1 MITLFRKINSYFLDS
16 YRESD
21 FVRFKKAQF
30 ILVFSF
36 FLIFFMIILSITGAF
51 FLKDRYA
58 SVLTAAA
65 MLITACVII
74 IICIKIGKMELAA
87 NLLAIFSCLIAS
99 LGFFRRPVHI
109 SGVSMGYFMMLDM
122 MYTTLF
128 CSIFLSTLI
137 LSAFIGTHLVYFFTI
152 GKTSVSGILLTTAS
166 TTLIDGSITLSLTYI
181 VGIIVSRFLNQ
192 ALERSDTECRKNAEQ
207 YNAISTLNRA
217 IRESSE
223 KLSDSI
229 RITAGVIN
237 RFTGNAQTQAASIE
251 ELSSSMEEISANS
264 SNVMMETKEQVVSI
278 RRLIASIGEMARSI
292 DRMEEYGKSISETFT
307 TFLTLAENG
316 ERKSSLLDETNR
328 KILQNSNEILAVISI
343 MEDFFDKINLLSLNA
358 TIEAARAGDQGL
370 GFAVVAQEIGK
381 LSDHSSQELKQITAL
396 IGKNRDDVAA
406 GSSIIS
412 DMLEFIKS
420 VLATLM
426 DLRQKADAALS
437 EISSQKTIRE
447 EMNSGTTLVQ
457 EKSDIIDVAM
467 SEQKIAIDE
476 VVKSIEETN
485 RAVQDNAVNTEH
497 LRDNAEELRQLA
509 DDLKAQL

>member
-1 MITLFRKINSYFLDS
+1 MISALRTINAYFLDS
-16 YRESD
+16 YSESD

-30 ILVFSF
+30 ILAFSF
-36 FLIFFMIILSITGAF
+36 FLIVFMIILSITGAF

-58 SVLTAAA
+58 SILTAAV
-65 MLITACVII
+65 MLIAACII
-74 IICIKIGKMELAA
+74 IIVCVKIGKMELAA

-99 LGFFRRPVHI
+99 LGFFSRPVHI

-122 MYTTLF
+122 VYTTLF
-128 CSIFLSTLI
+128 CSIFLSTVI

-152 GKTSVSGILLTTAS
+152 GRETASGILLTTAS
-166 TTLIDGSITLSLTYI
+166 TTLLDGSITLSLTYI

-192 ALERSDTECRKNAEQ
+192 ALERSETECRKNEEQ

-264 SNVMMETKEQVVSI
+264 SNVMTETREQVVAI
-278 RRLIASIGEMARSI
+278 RRLIASIEEMARSI
-292 DRMEEYGKSISETFT
+292 DRMEEYGKSISDTFT
-307 TFLTLAENG
+307 AFLALAENG
-316 ERKSSLLDETNR
+316 EKKSSLLDETNR

-406 GSSIIS
+406 GSATIS
-412 DMLEFIKS
+412 DILEFITS

-437 EISSQKTIRE
+437 EISSQKAIRD
-447 EMNSGTTLVQ
+447 EMNAGTALVQ

-485 RAVQDNAVNTEH
+485 RAVQDNAMNTEH
-497 LRDNAEELRQLA
+497 LRDNAEELRKLA
-509 DDLKAQL
+509 DDLRARL